1 MHPFERAKL
10 GNAPFRYVGTY
21 TAKWQACPGAPIQ
34 PGAACDYCGQGI
46 MQVFRVR
53 SADGRE
59 FKVGCDCVAKVYREY
74 GNKTDGV
81 DAKVKAA
88 VAKARKASAAN
99 SLERRVIAVC
109 TALETDPT
117 FLTDVPHPQEWAARK
132 GMTMRDMVSWYLDHA
147 GAAGKTKVL
156 KIAEK
161 YLKETD

>member
-1 MHPFERAKL
+1 
-10 GNAPFRYVGTY
+10 V
-21 TAKWQACPGAPIQ
+21 
-34 PGAACDYCGQGI
+34 
-46 MQVFRVR
+46 
-53 SADGRE
+53 
-59 FKVGCDCVAKVYREY
+59 CVAPTAVSSRLAAIAWLRFT
-74 GNKTDGV
+74 GNTATKTDGV